1 MRHEIYPLLCES
13 SEKGIARLS
22 PDKVLKAQNCADEAF
37 EIAGKVDNLTV
48 VGDALNKYFYM
59 FEGLN
64 IGNQELWVPSPQSL
78 LHAAKCE
85 AGPGEMRNLTRD
97 NETWAPGKVLPVYTR
112 LSDAEESEREKL
124 ADASKKNLNTGVQN
138 FGSDEFSYEPL
149 DAKNID
155 DIVKLE
161 KELMG
166 SDA

>member
-1 MRHEIYPLLCES
+1 MVVADAMRHEIYPLLCES
-13 SEKGIARLS
+13 SEKGITRLS

-48 VGDALNKYFYM
+48 VGDALNKYFDM

-64 IGNQELWVPSPQSL
+64 IGYKELWVPSPKSIL
-78 LHAAKCE
+78 CTCKENENHN
-85 AGPGEMRNLTRD
+85 PGE
-97 NETWAPGKVLPVYTR
+97 VLPVYTR

-138 FGSDEFSYEPL
+138 FGSDKFSYEPL